1 MKGSITFKFSG
12 EPSDGS
18 VRILREGDLDSGDLE
33 VIATLVAEDLMLNRL
48 IASGEIKPTLLDP
61 TGVGQFHDHWSN

>member
-12 EPSDGS
+12 ETAGGS

-33 VIATLVAEDLMLNRL
+33 VVAALVAEDLMLKRL
-48 IASGEIKPTLLDP
+48 IASGEIKPTLSDP
-61 TGVGQFHDHWSN
+61 TGFGQLHDHWSN